1 MFTFLMT
8 NVMSYLSLL
17 LLQWI
22 QSKNLPK
29 LLSCRLFFRASAQSF
44 LFFSKVLWHVWHC
57 SITVFSLKIQH
68 SFLLDFIMSHSS
80 FIILCYFIFRY
91 CYPPQF
97 PEVLDWNIPIHPI
110 LALCSLLGLLLWNLG
125 FFLKNGQIK
134 LLLHEQKKIPVIST
148 SKKAK
153 I

>member
-17 LLQWI
+17 LFQWI
-22 QSKNLPK
+22 HSKNLPK
-29 LLSCRLFFRASAQSF
+29 LLSCRLFLRVTAQSF
-44 LFFSKVLWHVWHC
+44 LFFSKVLWHVWHF
-57 SITVFSLKIQH
+57 SITVLSLKIQH
-68 SFLLDFIMSHSS
+68 SFLHSS

-97 PEVLDWNIPIHPI
+97 PEVLDWNIPIHP
-110 LALCSLLGLLLWNLG
+110 LHYAACLGCFFEICG

-134 LLLHEQKKIPVIST
+134 LLLHEQKKILVIST